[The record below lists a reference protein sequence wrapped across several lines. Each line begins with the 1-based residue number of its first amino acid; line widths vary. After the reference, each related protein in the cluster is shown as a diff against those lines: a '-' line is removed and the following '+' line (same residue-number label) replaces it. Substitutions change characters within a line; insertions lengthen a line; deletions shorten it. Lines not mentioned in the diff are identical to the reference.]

1 MVLKGQ
7 ANLWSCTTSP
17 SAQSWKTLVS
27 GCCHSGT
34 SLTGAQGQ
42 TLLKLPRTSDSNRH
56 SWEPLAKYCLGCQ
69 VLKYDSLPNPELSC
83 YFMSSNH
90 TFSAVL
96 IATRLLFPTVREEG
110 TKQALTAQGR
120 WAEESINHQC
130 CKGRRRAAYIVILF
144 SK

>member
-17 SAQSWKTLVS
+17 SAQSWKARVS

-42 TLLKLPRTSDSNRH
+42 TLLKLPRTSDSNQH

-69 VLKYDSLPNPELSC
+69 VLKYDSLPNPEFSC

-90 TFSAVL
+90 TISAVL
-96 IATRLLFPTVREEG
+96 IAKGLLFQTIREEG
-110 TKQALTAQGR
+110 TKQALSAQGR

-130 CKGRRRAAYIVILF
+130 CKGRRMAASGVIPSL
-144 SK
+144 